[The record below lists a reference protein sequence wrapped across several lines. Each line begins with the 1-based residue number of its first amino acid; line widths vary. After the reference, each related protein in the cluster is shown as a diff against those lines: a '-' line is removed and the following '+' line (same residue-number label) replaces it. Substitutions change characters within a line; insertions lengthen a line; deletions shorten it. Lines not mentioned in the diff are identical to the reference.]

1 MSGKQSRNNLKEMI
15 WDYYKTNREISKQS
29 EEYHRNNP
37 KQEWNASA
45 KVYLAV
51 IVLGVV
57 GILFKYVI
65 L

>member
-1 MSGKQSRNNLKEMI
+1 MAGKQLRNNFKETI

-37 KQEWNASA
+37 KQGWNASA

-51 IVLGVV
+51 IVLGGV